1 MKIISQDEATKLFE
15 KYYDAFMKR
24 EEADWTSEE
33 LDEFIFLCTKDSD
46 GYSLKQPIFIYIDN
60 TSGEVFSEEE
70 NEKFSE
76 NNPASKFAKSFIG
89 VTMKASYEF
98 NHLKKEIVKYFKFY
112 GQSQE

>member
-24 EEADWTSEE
+24 EEADWTEDE

-60 TSGEVFSEEE
+60 TSGEVFTEEE
-70 NEKFSE
+70 KEKFNE
-76 NNPASKFAKSFIG
+76 NNLATEFGKSFIG
-89 VTMKASYEF
+89 VAMKASYEF
-98 NHLKKEIVKYFKFY
+98 KQLKKEIVKYFKFY